1 MIWWR
6 KIPSR
11 LTPNHFILDVRAE
24 IGVNPT
30 RGHQIHSSAEEVFQV
45 LDKIHEIAE
54 CSVSL
59 GEFNKNINITRIRL
73 LTPGNRAKDT
83 NLLHTKFTPD
93 PRQLLL
99 QSPYIV

>member
-1 MIWWR
+1 MMWLR

-11 LTPNHFILDVRAE
+11 LTPNHFILDVRAK
-24 IGVNPT
+24 IGIDTT
-30 RGHQIHSSAEEVFQV
+30 RGHQIHFPAKKVLQV
-45 LDKIHEIAE
+45 LDKAHEITE

-59 GEFNKNINITRIRL
+59 GKFDKNIDITRIRL

-83 NLLHTKFTPD
+83 NLLYTKCTPD